1 LRAFILPRFD
11 QFSRH
16 FVQFPVD
23 LFCSYPSCLPLM
35 IGVFKERLI
44 KSARGNLADSAPRK
58 VLMQA

>member
-35 IGVFKERLI
+35 IGVFKERLGRRI
-44 KSARGNLADSAPRK
+44 IS
-58 VLMQA
+58 